1 MKKWMKGIVS
11 ILLTVSFLLIT
22 MSFILEN
29 TVVKTFSQ
37 EILSKKVS
45 GYFLDEVIYDVD
57 IDHLQKIEDNIRN
70 SRYTDKI
77 IAKFIQTIVENVGYD
92 KDVEFDVSE

>member
-77 IAKFIQTIVENVGYD
+77 TAKFI
-92 KDVEFDVSE
+92 

>member
-1 MKKWMKGIVS
+1 MKGIVS

-45 GYFLDEVIYDVD
+45 GYFLDEIIYDVD

-77 IAKFIQTIVENVGYD
+77 TAKFIQTIVENVGYD
-92 KDVEFDVSE
+92 KDVDLMYQNK

>member
-77 IAKFIQTIVENVGYD
+77 TAKFIQTIVENVGYD

>member
-37 EILSKKVS
+37 EI
-45 GYFLDEVIYDVD
+45 
-57 IDHLQKIEDNIRN
+57 
-70 SRYTDKI
+70 
-77 IAKFIQTIVENVGYD
+77 
-92 KDVEFDVSE
+92 